1 MMPSIV
7 VSSNN
12 SIYRMNK
19 KNSPKNF
26 DFDFDFNL
34 GNMRK
39 VQSLI
44 DRGAP
49 LNCESCHPLHSSIC
63 DRPLGG
69 TLPYLFCV
77 QLQRPIII

>member
-7 VSSNN
+7 VSLNN
-12 SIYRMNK
+12 LIYRVKMNK
-19 KNSPKNF
+19 RNSPKNY
-26 DFDFDFNL
+26 DFNL

-63 DRPLGG
+63 DRRLGG
-69 TLPYLFCV
+69 TLPYRFCV